1 MHHTAR
7 ACTFCAHAPP
17 ALKQLWVNTV
27 SQTQTFSNAASILL
41 FKMSIAN
48 IIVHVCYQMSSWR
61 RKYWTRTYSNDSVH
75 DTVKLSM
82 IHSIRLGLHDGLW
95 ERKRKW
101 LFFKNLKLISGL
113 CWVCV
118 EVWLIPDDGDG
129 TWDEWNGAKRT
140 KLIYF
145 DGQKKKVYL
154 YATGSGCMSG
164 VNVRKDGL
172 SIAPYGWLYYSY
184 TNIILSSFQVC
195 QYYNHTIERPVCMYL
210 IWTAWQLCPEAVGF
224 GRLVRTYTTV
234 ERSRGGQ
241 GQIQFWAALHS
252 FYALGFMRP
261 W

>member
-1 MHHTAR
+1 MGFSCAAITLILISPKGDRAIIIMHHTAR

-101 LFFKNLKLISGL
+101 LFFRWLKSSSCPPRWTMACCRAFL
-113 CWVCV
+113 
-118 EVWLIPDDGDG
+118 
-129 TWDEWNGAKRT
+129 
-140 KLIYF
+140 YF
-145 DGQKKKVYL
+145 RVQHALVYK
-154 YATGSGCMSG
+154 M
-164 VNVRKDGL
+164 
-172 SIAPYGWLYYSY
+172 
-184 TNIILSSFQVC
+184 
-195 QYYNHTIERPVCMYL
+195 H
-210 IWTAWQLCPEAVGF
+210 
-224 GRLVRTYTTV
+224 
-234 ERSRGGQ
+234 
-241 GQIQFWAALHS
+241 
-252 FYALGFMRP
+252 
-261 W
+261 